1 LFKKLKKILIKIK
14 IFKNIYKKNKKNQKN
29 RAQSGGKKTMAAF
42 NECKLIRVKYN
53 RQQTTT
59 RSQQSQQ
66 SAISGR

>member
-1 LFKKLKKILIKIK
+1 LGGKSE
-14 IFKNIYKKNKKNQKN
+14 NQKI

-66 SAISGR
+66 SAISGRWRSFGGLIIYD